1 MRLDYLDYLIEIDK
15 YHSISAAAKELYI
28 GQATLSAIVKS
39 VEEELGFSVFRR
51 TRSGVETT
59 AEGEEA
65 LALAWEIS
73 SCYEEAKQLGGQ
85 KGMGAQSVSLISS
98 PTINSAL
105 ALPLGKAFLAVEPR
119 GSLIYQETIGSE
131 VGVKIIQ
138 NDAGIGLTYFKEKKR
153 KEYEVVAEKYQIQVT
168 AVFHDHFYLLVGKD
182 HVLANRKVVDINEL
196 ENTDFAMLSYFSTQ
210 VDSLV
215 FTKSIQGNNRFT
227 TFSNIPLIKRA
238 VAEQNMVSPLS
249 GYAIHYDS
257 SVDESLFKVIPLT
270 GLSGEN
276 EMDLCLIHRGS
287 RNLRYEEQMLLK
299 CLRQYFDRLPPPY
312 FSPEAQKEKP

>member
-15 YHSISAAAKELYI
+15 YHSISAAARELYI

-39 VEEELGFSVFRR
+39 VEEELGFPVFRR

-73 SCYEEAKQLGGQ
+73 SCYEEAKQLSLQ
-85 KGMGAQSVSLISS
+85 KEAGMQPVNLISS
-98 PTINSAL
+98 PTVNSAL
-105 ALPLGKAFLAVEPR
+105 ALPLSRAFLALEPR
-119 GSLIYQETIGSE
+119 GSLVYHETIGSE

-138 NDAGIGLTYFKEKKR
+138 NDANIGLTYFKAKKR
-153 KEYEVVAEKYQIQVT
+153 KEYETVAEKYQIQVT
-168 AVFHDHFYLLVGKD
+168 KVFHDHFYLLVGKN
-182 HVLANRKVVDINEL
+182 HPLARRKSVDINEL
-196 ENTDFAMLSYFSTQ
+196 EDTDFAMLSYFSTQ
-210 VDSLV
+210 VDSII

-238 VAEQNMVSPLS
+238 VAEQNMVTTLS
-249 GYAIHYDS
+249 GYAIHYDH
-257 SVDESLFKVIPLT
+257 SVDERLFKVIPLT

-276 EMDLCLIHRGS
+276 EMDICLIHRGN
-287 RNLRYEEQMLLK
+287 RNLRYEEQTLLK
-299 CLRQYFDRLPPPY
+299 CLHQYFDRLPPPP
-312 FSPEAQKEKP
+312 FSPEALRPT